1 MTIGRVTAMIRNR
14 SFFAWSSLRALCC
27 AFVCLSLLPPSPGL
41 ADPSTS
47 TVKEKDLVTPKD
59 GVTASPKPGWGDFEV
74 VEKDLSKPWWQQVLL
89 WPVNR
94 VLDVIDVV
102 KFDVGVG
109 TSFGGVARV
118 TKYGQV
124 GYRSV
129 SPASLRVG
137 NFGRR
142 APVMVESS
150 NEFGAGPAFIAS
162 KDRDICKAEFGL
174 GLDLFVGGY
183 VGICGDEVIDLVSGI
198 FFLDTSDDDI
208 R

>member
-1 MTIGRVTAMIRNR
+1 MIK
-14 SFFAWSSLRALCC
+14 FLP
-27 AFVCLSLLPPSPGL
+27 SLLFFFLLAPPL
-41 ADPSTS
+41 AVYGAPSE
-47 TVKEKDLVTPKD
+47 VKEKTLTEDT
-59 GVTASPKPGWGDFEV
+59 GAVTASPKPGWGDFEV
-74 VEKDLSKPWWQQVLL
+74 VEKDESKPWWQQVLL

-94 VLDVIDVV
+94 FLDVVDVF

-109 TSFGGVARV
+109 TSYGGVARF

-129 SPASLRVG
+129 SPGSLRVG

-150 NEFGAGPAFIAS
+150 NEFGAGPAFIPS

-174 GLDLFVGGY
+174 GIDLFVGGY